1 MNTGASRYNL
11 RICFLLKV
19 GERFYS
25 EQETVT
31 HLGELRQAVAKRII
45 DLDTTDGAISIQ
57 YNDEEL
63 LGTDFWDEICLTA
76 NSIVSQF
83 ELLLQGQAIADFLP
97 LQTLW
102 LRLTPQG
109 KRVIFELESK
119 TTLRPLHLKR
129 SLPLAPFVREFEL
142 MYWRMARILATLGS
156 QLFSQTLKEW
166 HSLIP
171 PSVLN
176 AAGSEAIKEIVEGPL
191 GEVLSNSR

>member
-1 MNTGASRYNL
+1 MDTEASRYNL
-11 RICFLLKV
+11 RICFFLKV

-25 EQETVT
+25 EQEAVT
-31 HLGELRQAVAKRII
+31 HLSELRQAVAEGAI
-45 DLDTTDGAISIQ
+45 DLDTTDGALSIR
-57 YNDEEL
+57 YNGEEL
-63 LGTDFWDEICLTA
+63 LGTDLWDEICLA
-76 NSIVSQF
+76 VNSIVAQF
-83 ELLLQGQAIADFLP
+83 EFLLQGQAIAEFLP

-142 MYWRMARILATLGS
+142 TYWRMARILATLGS

-176 AAGSEAIKEIVEGPL
+176 AAGREAIEEIVEGSL
-191 GEVLSNSR
+191 EEALSNN